1 MNNPPRRRRP
11 RLKNGCGS
19 SPARE
24 APRVQSKP
32 QLLNWITCDG
42 VHIDPG
48 SGKHTILG
56 IFSNIRARQFP
67 VVHPLMLWFLT
78 LTDCT
83 PGQHTLKISIGL
95 DPTNMLK
102 VIERPFESH
111 SPMQRINII
120 NELRN
125 CSFPQAGDYHIHVEV
140 DDELILATNL
150 ILSE

>member
-1 MNNPPRRRRP
+1 M
-11 RLKNGCGS
+11 
-19 SPARE
+19 
-24 APRVQSKP
+24 QSKAS
-32 QLLNWITCDG
+32 LLAWITCDG

-56 IFSNIRARQFP
+56 IFSNIRACQFP
-67 VVHPLMLWFLT
+67 VVHPLMLWLLT

>member
-1 MNNPPRRRRP
+1 M
-11 RLKNGCGS
+11 
-19 SPARE
+19 
-24 APRVQSKP
+24 QSKP

-42 VHIDPG
+42 VHIDPS

-111 SPMQRINII
+111 SPMQRINIV